1 MYIVK
6 FIHFGKRY
14 NTIIILTQTCK
25 IPFLAIGD
33 DMRLKLT
40 AIVIFACNSSSY
52 SLVQIQQS
60 LTVGHSRIPASKDPG
75 KVDRK
80 RFLCFLHHDFVI
92 CIVCWWFHQNHKRTI
107 FEKIQEK
114 ESIGLIYHL
123 CFTVFR

>member
-80 RFLCFLHHDFVI
+80 GFCASYIMILVGIVGEESL
-92 CIVCWWFHQNHKRTI
+92 VCWMLQT
-107 FEKIQEK
+107 
-114 ESIGLIYHL
+114 L
-123 CFTVFR
+123 